1 MSQTSSPL
9 SSLLAQLLLKS
20 HHELSE
26 LLSRSSSSVFGGP
39 LNVGV
44 RVGKS
49 EGSMSVD
56 SLSAG
61 QQGFTLAFS
70 EDERSYKLV
79 LEPRASAADPIKVR
93 VTLLEGE
100 KREEHVFDGADLF
113 SAALPEQFRALHTR
127 VLDYLKK
134 MLPEALLAKLQA
146 VPKTATATATN
157 APASATTSAATA
169 ATDATAPAPETDAAA
184 PAPASADEYSWY
196 HVRRDDQPDLRFRGK
211 SLGCVHTAV
220 RNGRQTTL
228 EVFVTPSG
236 KYVGIKLGLSY
247 WLGERDIATV
257 HVADTLSELVP
268 FFGFSPLSKALYER
282 LAVSTAEVLE

>member
-1 MSQTSSPL
+1 MSQNSSPL
-9 SSLLAQLLLKS
+9 STLLAQLLLKS

-56 SLSAG
+56 SLSVG

-79 LEPRASAADPIKVR
+79 LEPRASATDPIKVR

-100 KREEHVFDGADLF
+100 KRQEHVFDGADLF

-146 VPKTATATATN
+146 VPKTTA
-157 APASATTSAATA
+157 
-169 ATDATAPAPETDAAA
+169 DATASAAAPATSAPTTEAAA
-184 PAPASADEYSWY
+184 PAPAEEYTWY
-196 HVRRDDQPDLRFRGK
+196 HVRREDQPDLRFRGK

-220 RNGRQTTL
+220 RNGRQTAL

-257 HVADTLSELVP
+257 HVADTLAELVP

>member
-9 SSLLAQLLLKS
+9 STLLAQLLLKS
-20 HHELSE
+20 HHELSD

-39 LNVGV
+39 LNFDV

-56 SLSAG
+56 SLSVG

-79 LEPRASAADPIKVR
+79 LEPRASASDPIKVR
-93 VTLLEGE
+93 VTLLEGD

-113 SAALPEQFRALHTR
+113 SVALPEQFRALHAR

-146 VPKTATATATN
+146 MPKTAADATAAAPSQAPAASAAETETT
-157 APASATTSAATA
+157 APASV
-169 ATDATAPAPETDAAA
+169 P
-184 PAPASADEYSWY
+184 ADEYTWY

-220 RNGRQTTL
+220 RNGRQTAL

-257 HVADTLSELVP
+257 HVAETLAELVP